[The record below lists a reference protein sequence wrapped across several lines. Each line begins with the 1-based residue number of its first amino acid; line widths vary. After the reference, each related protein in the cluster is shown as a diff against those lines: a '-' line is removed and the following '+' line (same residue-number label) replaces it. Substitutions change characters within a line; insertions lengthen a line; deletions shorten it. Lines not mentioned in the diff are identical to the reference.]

1 MVLFVAN
8 LKRTRIT
15 VRGRCA
21 QRSGRSQIV
30 PIHEIQ
36 GYSLNLSHHSS
47 NPIHVDPRILFCQ
60 QMFMFCRQLLNYFK
74 TLGKSSVIDDF
85 WKYLVFSTRSW
96 TSSHVTWRHRS
107 SGDQLKCDS
116 YPWNFFLI
124 KKWKK
129 FKKGA
134 QNVSKRWSKTMPM
147 LPANPFQASLFF
159 NFWNSL
165 TNQELK
171 NPISSGRVP
180 ECFCH
185 PVKVITHSQPRPEPE
200 EEASYFAR
208 TNDRALRA
216 KKSRTIQW
224 NAWNCPL
231 KSGTSS

>member
-1 MVLFVAN
+1 M
-8 LKRTRIT
+8 
-15 VRGRCA
+15 RGRCA
-21 QRSGRSQIV
+21 QRSSRSQIV

-96 TSSHVTWRHRS
+96 TSSHVTWRHGS
-107 SGDQLKCDS
+107 SEDQLKCDS

-134 QNVSKRWSKTMPM
+134 QNVSKRWSKTMV
-147 LPANPFQASLFF
+147 LPANPFKASLFSTF
-159 NFWNSL
+159 EILLQIKSSKTPWAADAYRSAFA
-165 TNQELK
+165 TRYFELH
-171 NPISSGRVP
+171 IGR
-180 ECFCH
+180 EGERERGGILFCAH
-185 PVKVITHSQPRPEPE
+185 QRQG
-200 EEASYFAR
+200 ASR
-208 TNDRALRA
+208 NDDLGPPTDFGDDTRA
-216 KKSRTIQW
+216 
-224 NAWNCPL
+224 
-231 KSGTSS
+231 

>member
-1 MVLFVAN
+1 M
-8 LKRTRIT
+8 
-15 VRGRCA
+15 RGRCA
-21 QRSGRSQIV
+21 NRSGRSQIV

-47 NPIHVDPRILFCQ
+47 NSIHVDPRILFCQ
-60 QMFMFCRQLLNYFK
+60 QMFMFCRQLINYFNS
-74 TLGKSSVIDDF
+74 LGKSSDIDDF
-85 WKYLVFSTRSW
+85 CKYLVFSTRSW

-165 TNQELK
+165 TNQELE
-171 NPISSGRVP
+171 NPMSSGRVP
-180 ECFCH
+180 ECVCH
-185 PVKVITHSQPRPEPE
+185 PVLWITSTQRE
-200 EEASYFAR
+200 EGGIPICAHQRQGASRNNWPSNYVPIFR
-208 TNDRALRA
+208 
-216 KKSRTIQW
+216 Q
-224 NAWNCPL
+224 
-231 KSGTSS
+231 

>member
-1 MVLFVAN
+1 M
-8 LKRTRIT
+8 
-15 VRGRCA
+15 RGRCA
-21 QRSGRSQIV
+21 KRSGRSQIV

-47 NPIHVDPRILFCQ
+47 NSIHVDPRILFCQ
-60 QMFMFCRQLLNYFK
+60 QMFMFCRQLINYFNS
-74 TLGKSSVIDDF
+74 LGKSSVIDDF
-85 WKYLVFSTRSW
+85 CKYLVFSTRSW

-116 YPWNFFLI
+116 HPWNYFLI
-124 KKWKK
+124 KKWEK

-171 NPISSGRVP
+171 NPMSSGRVP
-180 ECFCH
+180 ECVCH
-185 PVKVITHSQPRPEPE
+185 PVKVITPVREGGGRRRRRNP
-200 EEASYFAR
+200 
-208 TNDRALRA
+208 NLRA
-216 KKSRTIQW
+216 PTTGRFAQ
-224 NAWNCPL
+224 
-231 KSGTSS
+231 